1 MEPSLWAIS
10 TFWFFWTFR
19 EAQRQALAQEQSSDK
34 SLTWASPLISEH
46 TTLVREKAGINRAR
60 GGGAIP
66 SLPIEEKVSPKKGQA
81 TRNIQLHLQKE
92 RIKNKKICLTL
103 FRAQAKALT

>member
-1 MEPSLWAIS
+1 MMAKTSQVLVNLASIWVTKLLLSHLRTFTRVKGVKSVEPSLWAIS

-60 GGGAIP
+60 GGGNP
-66 SLPIEEKVSPKKGQA
+66 FP
-81 TRNIQLHLQKE
+81 TN
-92 RIKNKKICLTL
+92 
-103 FRAQAKALT
+103 